1 MAESTVRM
9 PDGTVR
15 PLSSFTEEERAEM
28 RKILSARISK
38 VIEEYVRC
46 HPEQYDQIVEA
57 LCNIPGAEIEDAQ

>member
-15 PLSSFTEEERAEM
+15 PLSSFTEEERTEM
-28 RKILSARISK
+28 RKILSARISR

-57 LCNIPGAEIEDAQ
+57 LRNIPGAKIENE